1 MKGLDAIAT
10 EIARREGG
18 DKKLYKRLMRAGYK
32 FRKEQQRRKWQ
43 KRWNS
48 IKVR

>member
-1 MKGLDAIAT
+1 MKSIDAIAT
-10 EIARREGG
+10 VTAWLEGG
-18 DKKLYKRLMRAGYK
+18 DAELYKRLMRAGYK

-43 KRWNS
+43 KRWDS